1 MIVLQRSA
9 ASRSPL
15 PATTTIPVSSSIVE
29 HRMLTNL
36 AVKAARPKAAAYKL
50 TDGGG
55 LHLYVAPTPRW
66 TWRWRFR
73 IAGKEQLLTL
83 GSWPEMSLDQ
93 ARAARDQARERLD
106 RGEDPREVGTGDDP
120 RLRAFEYVGRRWHA
134 HMRPRWTPVHARDV
148 MASLERDVFPAIGA
162 MPIEGIT
169 VPVVL
174 NALRVIQERGS
185 LETSHRVRQ
194 RISAVFC
201 YAMADG
207 LVDKD
212 PAAIVGKVLAPPAP
226 TRHKAA
232 LIEIEDV
239 RALLAAA
246 DRLAGAGDVIVL
258 ASRFLALTAVR
269 LAAMRGARW
278 EEIEDLD
285 GPLPQW
291 RVPAARMKLAAA
303 KKLDPANDHIVPLSR
318 QAVELLQRMRA
329 NLHCDDANPHGLIFE
344 AGPGRM
350 ISEGAIGALYNRAG
364 FAGRHVPHG
373 WRASFS
379 TILNELC
386 RADRGAIDKAL
397 GHAGNGKAEQEE
409 GINRKVEAAYNR
421 AAQLAPR
428 RRLFQAWADAVDG

>member
-15 PATTTIPVSSSIVE
+15 PATTTISVSSSIVE

-36 AVKAARPKAAAYKL
+36 AVKAARPRAAAYKL

-134 HMRPRWTPVHARDV
+134 HMQPRWTPVHARDV

-232 LIEIEDV
+232 LIEIDDV

-246 DRLAGAGDVIVL
+246 DRIAGAGDVIVQ

-278 EEIEDLD
+278 EEIENLD
-285 GPLPQW
+285 GPMPQACAGGTDEA
-291 RVPAARMKLAAA
+291 RGSEEAGSGERPYRAAIAAGGGAAA
-303 KKLDPANDHIVPLSR
+303 SHACKFALWRCRSARPDLRGPAWPDDKRGRDRRALQSRGLRRPTCAAWLARQLFDDP
-318 QAVELLQRMRA
+318 Q
-329 NLHCDDANPHGLIFE
+329 
-344 AGPGRM
+344 
-350 ISEGAIGALYNRAG
+350 
-364 FAGRHVPHG
+364 
-373 WRASFS
+373 
-379 TILNELC
+379 
-386 RADRGAIDKAL
+386 
-397 GHAGNGKAEQEE
+397 
-409 GINRKVEAAYNR
+409 
-421 AAQLAPR
+421 
-428 RRLFQAWADAVDG
+428 